1 MTFEVETRGR
11 RRTVDARRSGKDWDV
26 LLDGLAVVANVTV
39 IGDRWSL
46 LIGTRSYEV
55 SVDRRTHGERTVH
68 INGVAVPVSIR
79 DPRSRLARRVGAD
92 AAGAASR
99 SIVAPMPG
107 RIVKVLVK
115 PGDEV
120 AQHQG
125 LVVIE
130 AMKMENELRALRAG
144 RVRDVHVTAGMS
156 VEGKTVLIEME

>member
-11 RRTVDARRSGKDWDV
+11 RRTVDTRRSGQDWEV
-26 LLDGLAVVANVTV
+26 VLDGRTVAANVTPV
-39 IGDRWSL
+39 GDRWSL

-55 SVDRRTHGERTVH
+55 SVDRRANGERTVH
-68 INGVAVPVSIR
+68 INGVGVSVSIL
-79 DPRSRLARRVGAD
+79 DPRSRLAQRPGTDVGT
-92 AAGAASR
+92 ASR
-99 SIVAPMPG
+99 SIAAPMPG

-115 PGDEV
+115 PGDNV

-130 AMKMENELRALRAG
+130 AMKMENELRAPRAG
-144 RVRDVHVTAGMS
+144 RVRDVRVTPGMS